1 MHIAGKSSCLLLT
14 TRICTIKLTM
24 RFISFCL
31 LILCVVGSN
40 FVFAQKG
47 LRSGVYRALLA
58 RPDGRDVVFNFQV
71 KDSAG
76 AKVLYVSNAGER
88 LLVDSIRVQ
97 GDSVWIQMPFFDS
110 YFKAA
115 IQPNGNLQGVWNKRF
130 ADREQTMPFT
140 ALFNAKQRFVA
151 AAKPKYNITGRW
163 DVRFGADST
172 TAEKAV
178 GEFVQRGSLLTG
190 TFLTPT
196 GDYRYLEG
204 IVSGDSLL
212 LSGFDGGHAFQFAA
226 RIANNSTLSE
236 GRFYNGTAK
245 ASPWQGRKDPKV
257 ELPSGYDETRLRD
270 GESRL
275 NFRFLST
282 DSQWVSINDERY
294 KNKVVVVQIL
304 GSWCP
309 NCMDET
315 GFLSEYYKQNK
326 DRGFEVIGLAY
337 ERTTDFERSKLALE
351 RFRKRFGVT
360 YPFLVTGATVS
371 DPQRSE
377 KTLPQLA
384 GIKAF
389 PTSIFIDKKGIVRKI
404 HSGFSG
410 PGTGVHYEKF
420 REEFGATINALLS
433 E

>member
-1 MHIAGKSSCLLLT
+1 MRSFATFLFLLLLAFGNT
-14 TRICTIKLTM
+14 
-24 RFISFCL
+24 
-31 LILCVVGSN
+31 VA
-40 FVFAQKG
+40 AQNG
-47 LRSGVYRALLA
+47 LRNGVYRGLLA

-76 AKVLYVSNAGER
+76 AQVLYVANAGER

-97 GDSVWIQMPFFDS
+97 GDSVFIQMPFFDS

-115 IQPNGNLQGVWNKRF
+115 ILPNGNLQGVWNKRF

-140 ALFNAKQRFVA
+140 ALFNTKQRFVA

-163 DVRFGADST
+163 DVRFGADT
-172 TAEKAV
+172 ATAEKAV

-226 RIANNSTLSE
+226 RIAGNSTISE
-236 GRFYNGTAK
+236 GRFYNGTAT

-257 ELPSGYDETRLRD
+257 ELPSGYDETRMRE

-282 DSQWVSINDERY
+282 DSQWVSINDDRY
-294 KNKVVVVQIL
+294 RNKVVVVQIL

-315 GFLSEYYKQNK
+315 QFLSQYYHKNR

-337 ERTTDFERSKLALE
+337 ERTTDFERSKAALE

-389 PTSIFIDKKGIVRKI
+389 PTTIFIDKKGLVRKI

-410 PGTGVHYEKF
+410 PGTGVHFEQF
-420 REEFGATINALLS
+420 QNEFNRFVAGLLA